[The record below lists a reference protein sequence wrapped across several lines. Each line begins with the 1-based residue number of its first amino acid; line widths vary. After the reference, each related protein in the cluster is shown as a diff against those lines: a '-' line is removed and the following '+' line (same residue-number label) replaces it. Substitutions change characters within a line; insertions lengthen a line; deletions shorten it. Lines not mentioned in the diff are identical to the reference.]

1 VADHDRILDSGLAEG
16 TARLDHGFPSALRS
30 AWVLASLNVLEQAG
44 WAWVHE
50 RAAVLAERL
59 AAALTDRGV
68 TVAARGRT
76 TLVSWAV
83 ADAEAEVARL
93 TARGFGVRSIPLGG
107 LVRASVGAWS
117 SEEELDRLVEIASRR
132 A

>member
-1 VADHDRILDSGLAEG
+1 
-16 TARLDHGFPSALRS
+16 
-30 AWVLASLNVLEQAG
+30 
-44 WAWVHE
+44 VHE